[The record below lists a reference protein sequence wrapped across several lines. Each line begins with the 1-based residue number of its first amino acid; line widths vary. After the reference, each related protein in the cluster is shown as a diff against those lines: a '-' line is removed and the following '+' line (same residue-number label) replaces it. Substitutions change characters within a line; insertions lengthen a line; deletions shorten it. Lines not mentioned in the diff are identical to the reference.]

1 MNKNR
6 TIQFVAILLI
16 VAAVGFGSFYLANYL
31 WAQQAEQQIV
41 EKQQSQVP
49 QTSPI
54 GVGPVL
60 IGPNGIAD
68 MVTKVSAAV
77 VNIETTSA
85 VSTST
90 PFMDPF
96 FRDFFGDRITPRQS
110 VQTAI
115 GTGVIIN
122 EDGYVITNQHV
133 IDQADTITVNV
144 SSGQKF
150 PATVV
155 GQDYELDLAVLK
167 ISGNQKYSWL
177 ELGDSDNLRVG
188 DWVVAIGNPY
198 GLDHTVTA
206 GVVSAKGRP
215 MQIENRVYKN
225 LIQTDA
231 AINPGNSGGPLLNLN
246 GQVIGIN
253 TAVNAQA
260 QGIGFAISI
269 NTVREVLDD
278 LIQQG
283 KVIRPYI
290 GIYMQSI
297 TKEIADSLGV
307 EARGIVVAG
316 VESGSPAAKA
326 GLKKYDVIT
335 QIDQAPVNT
344 YDELQE
350 ILRSHKV
357 GDTISLHIMRNR
369 SQIVVS
375 VVLTEKP

>member
-1 MNKNR
+1 MNKDR
-6 TIQFVAILLI
+6 FVRFITVILI
-16 VAAVGFGSFYLANYL
+16 VAVIGFGSFYVGNYL
-31 WAQQAEQQIV
+31 WAQQAEQQKA
-41 EKQQSQVP
+41 EGEMPVP
-49 QTSPI
+49 QPSPL

-77 VNIETTSA
+77 VNIETSA
-85 VSTST
+85 SVTTGT
-90 PFMDPF
+90 PFMDPLF
-96 FRDFFGDRITPRQS
+96 QEFFGDRITPRQS

-167 ISGNQKYSWL
+167 ISDNQKYSWL

-198 GLDHTVTA
+198 GLDHTVTV

-231 AINPGNSGGPLLNLN
+231 AINPGNSGGPLLNLG

-278 LIQQG
+278 LIKQG

-290 GIYMQSI
+290 GIYMQTI
-297 TKEIADSLGV
+297 TREVADSLGV
-307 EARGIVVAG
+307 QARGIVVAG
-316 VESGSPAAKA
+316 VEAGSPAAKA
-326 GLKKYDVIT
+326 GLRKYDVLV
-335 QIDQAPVNT
+335 QIDENPVDI
-344 YDELQE
+344 YDEVQE
-350 ILRSHKV
+350 ILKAHKV
-357 GDTISLHIMRNR
+357 GDTIVMHIIRNR
-369 SQIVVS
+369 SPLAVP

>member
-6 TIQFVAILLI
+6 TIQFVTILLI
-16 VAAVGFGSFYLANYL
+16 VAAIGFGSFYLANYL
-31 WAQQAEQQIV
+31 WAQQAEQQKV
-41 EKQQSQVP
+41 EQQQAQVP
-49 QTSPI
+49 QSSPL
-54 GVGPVL
+54 VGPVL

-77 VNIETTSA
+77 VNIETSSA
-85 VSTST
+85 VSSGA

-96 FRDFFGDRITPRQS
+96 FQDFFGDRITPRQS

-133 IDQADTITVNV
+133 IDQADSITVNV

-198 GLDHTVTA
+198 GLDHTVTV

-297 TKEIADSLGV
+297 TKEMADSLGV
-307 EARGIVVAG
+307 QARGIVVAG
-316 VESGSPAAKA
+316 VEAGSPAAKA
-326 GLKKYDVIT
+326 GLKKYDVLT
-335 QIDQAPVNT
+335 QIDQTPVNT
-344 YDELQE
+344 YDEVQE
-350 ILRSHKV
+350 VLRGHKV
-357 GDTISLHIMRNR
+357 GDTIIMHIIRNR
-369 SQIVVS
+369 SPIAVS

>member
-1 MNKNR
+1 MTQNR
-6 TIQFVAILLI
+6 SLRFLTIVLVVVAI
-16 VAAVGFGSFYLANYL
+16 GFGSFFVANFL
-31 WAQQAEQQIV
+31 WAQQAEQQKV
-41 EKQQSQVP
+41 EQKAAVP
-49 QTSPI
+49 PSNPLS
-54 GVGPVL
+54 VGPML

-77 VNIETTSA
+77 VNIETSSA
-85 VSTST
+85 VGGAN

-96 FRDFFGDRITPRQS
+96 FQEFFGERIAPQQS
-110 VQTAI
+110 LQTAI
-115 GTGVIIN
+115 GSGVIIN

-133 IDQADTITVNV
+133 IDKADTITVNV

-167 ISGNQKYSWL
+167 ISDNHKYSWL

-198 GLDHTVTA
+198 GLDHTVTV

-231 AINPGNSGGPLLNLN
+231 AINPGNSGGPLLNLS
-246 GQVIGIN
+246 GQVVGIN

-290 GIYMQSI
+290 GIYMQNI
-297 TKEIADSLGV
+297 TRETAESLGV
-307 EARGIVVAG
+307 PARGIVVAG
-316 VESGSPAAKA
+316 VEAGSPAAKA
-326 GLKKYDVIT
+326 GLKKYDVLT
-335 QIDQAPVNT
+335 QIDQNPVNT
-344 YDELQE
+344 YDEVQE
-350 ILRSHKV
+350 ILKSHKV
-357 GDTISLHIMRNR
+357 GDTISMHIIRNR
-369 SQIVVS
+369 SPLALPVTLS
-375 VVLTEKP
+375 EKP